1 MRRLLLKLDGP
12 LFFLMMILFIL
23 GLIMIFSAS
32 TIESFMRYGTSPY
45 YFFIK
50 QGIFLVAGFIAFL
63 IIIRIPLK
71 IYHDYIWYAVYAVV
85 FMLFFLL
92 AYGQA
97 INDAYSWIRIGNLF
111 SIQPSE
117 FAKTIM
123 ILLMASFYHK
133 NINRLDNY
141 VIALTPPAIGLIMV
155 AMTMFQPDLGTALV
169 LALIVF
175 NLFMVAPVAKTIKK
189 DIIKIIIGGILVA
202 IMVMIMSGRTI
213 LTSIHLE
220 RLNFLVPCSRFETTG
235 YHVCNGY
242 IAINNG
248 GLFGVGL
255 GNSTQKY
262 SYLPEAHT
270 DFIFA
275 IVLEEL
281 GLLISLSIICA
292 FAVILWR
299 IVKISRRSNNLMQS
313 MIAYGV
319 FLYILL
325 HLVINLSGLLGLMP
339 LTGIPL
345 PFFSYGGSYLLNLFI
360 ALALVQR
367 IHIENYNPNKIK

>member
-1 MRRLLLKLDGP
+1 MLKQL
-12 LFFLMMILFIL
+12 
-23 GLIMIFSAS
+23 
-32 TIESFMRYGTSPY
+32 
-45 YFFIK
+45 
-50 QGIFLVAGFIAFL
+50 
-63 IIIRIPLK
+63 
-71 IYHDYIWYAVYAVV
+71 
-85 FMLFFLL
+85 
-92 AYGQA
+92 
-97 INDAYSWIRIGNLF
+97 
-111 SIQPSE
+111 
-117 FAKTIM
+117 
-123 ILLMASFYHK
+123 
-133 NINRLDNY
+133 
-141 VIALTPPAIGLIMV
+141 
-155 AMTMFQPDLGTALV
+155 
-169 LALIVF
+169 
-175 NLFMVAPVAKTIKK
+175 K